1 MPKITWN
8 GDAVAKKINEAL
20 LDGTEEWLT
29 VNVKT
34 NSVGR
39 TPWREGILAGS
50 HTVQRSDDCVVL
62 GVGGP
67 ASGPD
72 GQDVGYALINH
83 EDASLHHERGED
95 HYLEKAANDC
105 IGELPGILQKRVKAV
120 L

>member
-1 MPKITWN
+1 
-8 GDAVAKKINEAL
+8 VAKKISDAL
-20 LDGTEEWLT
+20 LDGAEEWLT

-50 HTVQRSDDCVVL
+50 HTVQRSDREVVL

-67 ASGPD
+67 AAP
-72 GQDVGYALINH
+72 YAKRQH
-83 EDASLHHERGED
+83 EDASLHHEIGED
-95 HYLEKAANDC
+95 HYLEKAANEE
-105 IGELPGILQKRVKAV
+105 IGALPGILQKRVKSV